1 MHSLPACQDGLAW
14 QPRIRQGIAVAL
26 IACVC
31 QAPYAWAE
39 SALPAAANLE
49 TAKSDVLQLNRE
61 LSRMEQKLL
70 LPNRS
75 LILFGMSPNLG
86 AERLTVQLF
95 INGKSVATQPL
106 EQVQLDSLRQGG
118 RLALWA
124 DNLPRGNHQVR
135 VELLANGATI
145 VAQEQIT
152 LNKRQNRNVLGIQWV
167 EPNRVNPSVF
177 RWVEW
182 PDYD

>member
-26 IACVC
+26 IACVF

-61 LSRMEQKLL
+61 LSRMEQRLL
-70 LPNRS
+70 MPNRS
-75 LILFGMSPNLG
+75 LVLFGMSPTLG
-86 AERLTVQLF
+86 NQQLTVQLSV
-95 INGKSVATQPL
+95 NGQRVSIQRLGQT
-106 EQVQLDSLRQGG
+106 QLDSLRQGG

-135 VELLANGATI
+135 IELLADGATI

-152 LNKRQNRNVLGIQWV
+152 LSKRQNRNVLGIQWV